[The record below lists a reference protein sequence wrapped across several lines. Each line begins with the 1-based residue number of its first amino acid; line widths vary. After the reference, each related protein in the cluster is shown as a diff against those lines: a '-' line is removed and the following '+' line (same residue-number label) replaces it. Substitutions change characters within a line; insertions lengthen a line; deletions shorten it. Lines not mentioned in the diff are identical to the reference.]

1 MKRLKKMKRW
11 GMALLAALT
20 LTAGAARAE
29 IVPAAVPD
37 GHITQSVVIDGKDV
51 AVDADIYGGTVQEVQ
66 AYRVWPRNDGDSPAD
81 VSVWLGDSEIVD
93 RRAKRTENDVYM
105 RAESGA
111 RLWLTSYLTRFE
123 GASRER
129 LDAEGFYFLKLY
141 DWADST
147 NTYPE
152 RVELEEL
159 EDFTVEEAIAKLEP
173 MMNEIGV
180 TLEAQPFYGFTVN
193 LDKLNTALAAHL
205 DYGVSPT
212 ETVVEDWS
220 TADEHYRLRL
230 PTRLHGLPVMPWR
243 VNMNTIAGE
252 ETADASVCAWISR
265 QGVEFMDIEFVPGRE
280 ETVGEPFAPISAQEA
295 LDACAREA
303 RSTVKEWGL
312 GEKNLHYTGV
322 NDPHVSEMKLG
333 YVLCPEGD
341 GESCLARPAWFFR
354 IIYDTVALHAVS
366 DWGDGPVEHEEAE
379 TWSQTV
385 AVDAETG
392 DMLLRW

>member
-1 MKRLKKMKRW
+1 MKHMKRW
-11 GMALLAALT
+11 SAALLAALT
-20 LTAGAARAE
+20 LTAGTASAE
-29 IVPAAVPD
+29 IVPAAAPD

-66 AYRVWPRNDGDSPAD
+66 AYRVWPRDDGDSPAD
-81 VSVWLGDSEIVD
+81 VRVWLGDSEIVD

-123 GASRER
+123 GVNCER
-129 LDAEGFYFLKLY
+129 LNAEGYYFLKLY

-152 RVELEEL
+152 RVEMEEL
-159 EDFTVEEAIAKLEP
+159 EGFTIDEAIGSLAP
-173 MMNEIGV
+173 MMDALGV

-212 ETVVEDWS
+212 ETVVEDWF

-230 PTRLHGLPVMPWR
+230 PTRFHGLPVMPWR
-243 VNMNTIAGE
+243 VPMNTLAGE
-252 ETADASVCAWISR
+252 ETADTAVCAWISR

-280 ETVGEPFAPISAQEA
+280 EAVGEPFAPISAQEA
-295 LDACAREA
+295 LEICAREA
-303 RSTVKEWGL
+303 KSAAEEWGL
-312 GEKNLHYTGV
+312 GEVGRHYTGV
-322 NDPHVSEMKLG
+322 NNPRVSEMKLG
-333 YVLCPEGD
+333 YVLYREED

-366 DWGDGPVEHEEAE
+366 NWGDGPVEHEETE
-379 TWSQTV
+379 TWNQTV

-392 DMLLRW
+392 EMLLRW

>member
-1 MKRLKKMKRW
+1 MKHMKRW
-11 GMALLAALT
+11 VMALLAALL

-37 GHITQSVVIDGKDV
+37 GHITQSIVIDGKDV
-51 AVDADIYGGTVQEVQ
+51 AVDADIYGETVKEVQ
-66 AYRVWPRNDGDSPAD
+66 AYRVEAQGFGKYYQSGEYER
-81 VSVWLGDSEIVD
+81 L
-93 RRAKRTENDVYM
+93 RTEN
-105 RAESGA
+105 
-111 RLWLTSYLTRFE
+111 SYFLEIYNWADMMDSFPE
-123 GASRER
+123 QAAMEQ
-129 LDAEGFYFLKLY
+129 LEGF
-141 DWADST
+141 S
-147 NTYPE
+147 
-152 RVELEEL
+152 VE
-159 EDFTVEEAIAKLEP
+159 DAIAKLEP

-180 TLEAQPFYGFTVN
+180 TLEAQPFYGFTVS
-193 LDKLNTALAAHL
+193 LDKLETALAAHL

-212 ETVVEDWS
+212 ENVVEDWS

-243 VNMNTIAGE
+243 VNMNTLAGE

-295 LDACAREA
+295 LDVCAREA

-322 NDPHVSEMKLG
+322 NDPRVSEMKLG